1 MNRIDS
7 IYEEFDKIRSEIE
20 ISIEKMKSDLGNMI
34 NKIVLYGAGSAGIA
48 FLKYLN
54 DAGIYPVCF
63 ADGKPEKQG
72 QFCEGLEIISPE
84 NIAARFGADALV
96 IVTINTDGKRY
107 CKSFE
112 EALRIGGHSGVHR
125 RLSEAGCRN
134 VIDYTYFR
142 RCHSLFPVSYTHLT
156 LPTT

>member
-112 EALRIGGHSGVHR
+112 NRRAQRCSQAAKRGGLQKR
-125 RLSEAGCRN
+125 NRLYIFQKMSQPFSWRS
-134 VIDYTYFR
+134 V
-142 RCHSLFPVSYTHLT
+142 
-156 LPTT
+156 

>member
-84 NIAARFGADALV
+84 DIAARFGADALV

-125 RLSEAGCRN
+125 RAAE
-134 VIDYTYFR
+134 T
-142 RCHSLFPVSYTHLT
+142 
-156 LPTT
+156 

>member
-63 ADGKPEKQG
+63 ADGKPEKRVNSAKG
-72 QFCEGLEIISPE
+72 LKLFLRRISPHGLE
-84 NIAARFGADALV
+84 R
-96 IVTINTDGKRY
+96 T
-107 CKSFE
+107 
-112 EALRIGGHSGVHR
+112 
-125 RLSEAGCRN
+125 RL
-134 VIDYTYFR
+134 
-142 RCHSLFPVSYTHLT
+142 L
-156 LPTT
+156 